1 MNTNAFENSVSD
13 HHKMISTIMKLHFTK
28 QSPKTKYYQDYLKF
42 DIDYSTSEL
51 SRQLNSV
58 FCSIKE
64 NVASEELNYFSRFQ
78 RVFLNLLNIQAPLQ
92 KNILRGNNSPFMTKT
107 LRKLIMIRS
116 RLKNRFHKARSDKN
130 WLLYKTQRNVSTKFL
145 RKTKKDY
152 FSKVNPKLV
161 SGNKNFWRTIKLY
174 FSYKEK
180 FSNKIMISE
189 KDCIV
194 FDDRKL
200 SEIFNEHFIN
210 ITKTSDLKPRSYL
223 LLQVFLKLLKL
234 LTLIR
239 MGFLKVVLHG

>member
-1 MNTNAFENSVSD
+1 MKSNVFETSISD
-13 HHKMISTIMKLHFTK
+13 HHKMISTIRKLHFTK
-28 QSPKTKYYQDYLKF
+28 QSPKTKYYQDYPKF
-42 DIDYSTSEL
+42 DIDYFSSEF

-78 RVFLNLLNIQAPLQ
+78 IVFLTLLNIQAPLQ
-92 KNILRGNNSPFMTKT
+92 RNIMRGNDSPFVTEILRKV
-107 LRKLIMIRS
+107 IMIRS

-130 WLLYKTQRNVSTKFL
+130 WLLYKTQRNLCAKLL
-145 RKTKKDY
+145 RRLKKAI
-152 FSKVNPKLV
+152 SKVNPKLI
-161 SGNKNFWRTIKLY
+161 SGNKCFRGTIKLY
-174 FSYKEK
+174 FSYKGK
-180 FSNKIMISE
+180 FSNKIIISE

-194 FDDRKL
+194 FDDRSL

-210 ITKTSDLKPRSYL
+210 ITKTSDLNPRSYL

-239 MGFLKVVLHG
+239 LVFLKVVLHG